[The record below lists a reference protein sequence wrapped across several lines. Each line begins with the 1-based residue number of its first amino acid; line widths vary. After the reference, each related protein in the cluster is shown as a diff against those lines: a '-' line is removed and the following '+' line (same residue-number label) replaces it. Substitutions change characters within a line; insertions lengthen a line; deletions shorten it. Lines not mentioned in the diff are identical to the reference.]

1 MEALRNDAVVND
13 MLKNLE
19 DDDYKTVI
27 SFIEYLTDSRKKK
40 RAEGDKHVLTEI
52 QMMFKDDKGWDNEG
66 DMLADMAEFRRER
79 MNA

>member
-40 RAEGDKHVLTEI
+40 RVEGDKHVLTEI

>member
-40 RAEGDKHVLTEI
+40 RTEGDK
-52 QMMFKDDKGWDNEG
+52 NEG
-66 DMLADMAEFRRER
+66 DMLADMAEFKRLCDIYHHWCWPVEEK
-79 MNA
+79 